1 MYIHLLTIYNSIF
14 LSAFRFHFDGIQHAN
29 RSDSYATHVFNAH
42 KQQQQQQE
50 REREKKIANDEA
62 NAIAFIL
69 NALK

>member
-42 KQQQQQQE
+42 KQQQQG
-50 REREKKIANDEA
+50 RKKKKIANDQA